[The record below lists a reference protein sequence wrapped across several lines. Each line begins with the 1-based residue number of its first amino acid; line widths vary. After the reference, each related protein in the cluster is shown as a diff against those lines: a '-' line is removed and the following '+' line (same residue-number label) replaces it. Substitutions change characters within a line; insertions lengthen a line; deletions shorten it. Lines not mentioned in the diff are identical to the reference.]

1 MIPIATTKLIR
12 ISRPFRTRWDLFTML
27 LAMYNSFTVP
37 FFVAFEV
44 DETIELFAINTTID
58 FLFMLDVVLNFFTT
72 YVDPNGDEVF
82 NMKTIAL
89 NYLKGSF

>member
-1 MIPIATTKLIR
+1 
-12 ISRPFRTRWDLFTML
+12 ML

-44 DETIELFAINTTID
+44 EESLELFAINTTID
-58 FLFMLDVVLNFFTT
+58 FIFMFDVALNFFTT

-82 NMKTIAL
+82 NMKIIAL
-89 NYLKGSF
+89 NYLKGTF